1 MQETQET
8 QVRFL
13 GQEDLL
19 EKETA
24 IYSSILAW
32 KIPWTEE
39 PGRLHTVHVSHRVE
53 LNWRSCLG
61 HYVLQSHNSPL
72 DGKMIHSS
80 PQPRPTQE
88 ERTSTDCP
96 ATQAQNPC
104 PILQPEKRSSS
115 FHTEGKEH
123 IFSGTSRIW
132 KLGSGQI
139 CHQLTHPDSLPPRRP
154 PPQQKSSCSKG
165 PVPTRRPA
173 SVMQL
178 PREAPA
184 VSLPRES
191 PRWVASRSW
200 TPAVRQVGSSHPLFP
215 GQEG

>member
-1 MQETQET
+1 M
-8 QVRFL
+8 
-13 GQEDLL
+13 
-19 EKETA
+19 A
-24 IYSSILAW
+24 NHSSILAW
-32 KIPWTEE
+32 EIPWTEE
-39 PGRLHTVHVSHRVE
+39 PGRLHTVHVSQRVE

-96 ATQAQNPC
+96 ATQAQDPC
-104 PILQPEKRSSS
+104 PILQPEKRCSS